1 MNLYFLIPATT
12 AKIFNPYAK
21 LAISVGILSKEA
33 TSEIEKDPVIVEAK
47 IKKQKFHIFKVIKPI
62 IFNTLINSSSLNIF
76 WSSFPKLLQI
86 LETSNVLSQIYDIF
100 CYLKSLYFSHLV
112 Q

>member
-1 MNLYFLIPATT
+1 MLLFLFLNYELILFNSGNS

-62 IFNTLINSSSLNIF
+62 IFNTLINSSSLNTF
-76 WSSFPKLLQI
+76 
-86 LETSNVLSQIYDIF
+86 
-100 CYLKSLYFSHLV
+100 
-112 Q
+112 

>member
-1 MNLYFLIPATT
+1 MLLFLFLNYELILFNSGNS

-47 IKKQKFHIFKVIKPI
+47 IKKQKAHIFKVIKPI

-76 WSSFPKLLQI
+76 
-86 LETSNVLSQIYDIF
+86 
-100 CYLKSLYFSHLV
+100 
-112 Q
+112 